1 MAKVIPNEVVQSIRE
16 QVDILD
22 IVGEYV
28 DLQKRGKNYFG
39 KCPFHDER
47 TPSFSVEADQ
57 QFFKCFSCGRGGNVF
72 SFMMDIEGCSFQ
84 EAVALVA
91 QKGHA
96 SVDFDFESTTNRQR
110 RRWSADE
117 ENLIAIHEAAKD
129 FYHYLLTV
137 TQYGQEAMAYLK
149 GRGFSRETIDRY
161 QIGLAPKDDQLSYQ
175 HLRTKEFSDE
185 ALIASGIFIRS
196 DYDQEIRDRF
206 AGRLIFPLR
215 GPEGETLAFSGRI
228 LPDDSG
234 ETSKQAKYLN
244 SPETA
249 LFQKSRFL
257 FNLDLARPEIRRV
270 KEVILFEG
278 FMDVIKASEAGI
290 KNGLASMGTSLT
302 SAHIQMIRRQT
313 KEVLL
318 AYDGDKPGIE
328 AAYRA
333 LDHFAEE
340 ASDVKVQV
348 CVFPDQMD
356 PDEYIEHYGSEQFGH
371 FIVNQRLSIMHFYRY
386 YYRMHYDLA
395 TDSGKLQY
403 IEAIIQRIA
412 RLDTAVEQE
421 LYLKELSQETQ
432 LAVDSLKEQL
442 LQVQRDLPQ
451 QGASRTDNSPLREG
465 ADTSWQSL
473 SRQPAQEAYSPLEI
487 NEMHL
492 FNRLLKQEDAWV
504 MLKVKYP
511 DFQFQSVK
519 MQTLFTLLEAYRQDQ
534 GENYSPQ
541 AFYNRLLDQADQALL
556 VDIYCLDTPEEV
568 TDMEIEDLV
577 FNITTKT
584 DLKSQLAALK
594 DEMEQ
599 AKLTNDQARIG
610 DLNLRRIQIL
620 RQMKR

>member
-1 MAKVIPNEVVQSIRE
+1 MAKAIPNEVVQSVRE

-72 SFMMDIEGCSFQ
+72 SFIMDIEGLSFP
-84 EAVALVA
+84 EAVASVA
-91 QKGHA
+91 MKGHA
-96 SVDFDFESTTNRQR
+96 SVNFDFDLTAKQQTR
-110 RRWSADE
+110 RSPEE

-137 TQYGQEAMAYLK
+137 TQYGQGAMAYLK
-149 GRGFSRETIDRY
+149 GRGFSQETINRY
-161 QIGLAPKDDQLSYQ
+161 QIGIAPEDGQLSYQ
-175 HLRTKEFSDE
+175 HLLTKGFTDE
-185 ALIASGIFIRS
+185 ALLASGIFIRS
-196 DYDQEIRDRF
+196 DYDHQLRDRF
-206 AGRLIFPLR
+206 SGRLIFPLR
-215 GPEGETLAFSGRI
+215 SPEGETVAFSGRI
-228 LPDDSG
+228 LPQESG
-234 ETSKQAKYLN
+234 TQSDQAKYLN

-249 LFQKSRFL
+249 IFQKSHFL

-302 SAHIQMIRRQT
+302 SAHIQMVRRQT

-333 LDHFAEE
+333 LDHFSEQAP
-340 ASDVKVQV
+340 DLKIQV

-356 PDEYIEHYGSEQFGH
+356 PDEYIERYGSEQFGH
-371 FIVNQRLSIMHFYRY
+371 FIVNQRLSVMHFYRY
-386 YYRMHYDLA
+386 YYRLHYDLG

-403 IEAIIQRIA
+403 IEAIIERIA
-412 RLDTAVEQE
+412 RLDSAVEQE
-421 LYLKELSQETQ
+421 LYLKELSEETQ
-432 LAVDSLKEQL
+432 LALDSLKDQL
-442 LQVQRDLPQ
+442 LQVQQTVSRPSQ
-451 QGASRTDNSPLREG
+451 TGERQAEEAVAS
-465 ADTSWQSL
+465 SWLGPS
-473 SRQPAQEAYSPLEI
+473 SQPAQEAYSPLEI

-492 FNRLLKQEDAWV
+492 FNRLLKQDDAWL

-519 MQTLFTLLEAYRQDQ
+519 MQTLFTLLEAFRQDQ
-534 GENYSPQ
+534 GANYSPQ

-556 VDIYCLDTPEEV
+556 VEIYCLDMPEEV
-568 TDMEIEDLV
+568 SEAELEDLV
-577 FNITTKT
+577 YNIRTKT
-584 DLKSQLAALK
+584 DLKGQLAALK

-610 DLNLRRIQIL
+610 DLNLKRIQIL